1 MALRKRFPNSLRR
14 SALTFLY
21 SPETP
26 PCQRI
31 RATMQDR
38 KLVDRDGMIER
49 VQTRQAD
56 YLRCPTRI
64 AWNLTPGISPQPDP
78 FRALPEA
85 NFTFRPEFI
94 DHSLNPLDVFGA
106 GEGGSTQL
114 YPLAEFE
121 LVISGTRFVYDWQSL
136 GHCIQKET

>member
-56 YLRCPTRI
+56 YLRSPTRI
-64 AWNLTPGISPQPDP
+64 AWNLTP
-78 FRALPEA
+78 
-85 NFTFRPEFI
+85 PEFSPTTSSI
-94 DHSLNPLDVFGA
+94 PGFAGSKLDV
-106 GEGGSTQL
+106 
-114 YPLAEFE
+114 
-121 LVISGTRFVYDWQSL
+121 
-136 GHCIQKET
+136 